1 MQRTYAHVYIL
12 DAAYRIDK
20 RYVYFVLPEQRET
33 IEVGSLCVVPFGN
46 SNRRQTA
53 VVVGFSETVDYPQVK
68 PVAEVLEYPVRLT
81 SELIELCTFMK
92 ERFFCTFGACVKTIL
107 PPGIGI
113 RSSTFWS
120 ALPFERDRLNDKA
133 SFIYDKLVCGG
144 RVSETEL
151 VCEFGD
157 EVVTLLRAMKEI
169 GATEKI
175 TEVKKTVN
183 EKTLTMFRL
192 KQSSD
197 GTYPDPASFRSEK
210 QKNIVDFLS
219 GGGSLSFADGEELYG
234 AGRSVFTTLEKNN
247 VIERYTVRID
257 RDPLTPLCDE
267 KYRNY
272 ELSDEQKNVFST
284 VSELMDSGEAK
295 ASLLFGVT

>member
-1 MQRTYAHVYIL
+1 
-12 DAAYRIDK
+12 
-20 RYVYFVLPEQRET
+20 
-33 IEVGSLCVVPFGN
+33 
-46 SNRRQTA
+46 
-53 VVVGFSETVDYPQVK
+53 
-68 PVAEVLEYPVRLT
+68 
-81 SELIELCTFMK
+81 
-92 ERFFCTFGACVKTIL
+92 
-107 PPGIGI
+107 
-113 RSSTFWS
+113 
-120 ALPFERDRLNDKA
+120 
-133 SFIYDKLVCGG
+133 
-144 RVSETEL
+144 
-151 VCEFGD
+151 
-157 EVVTLLRAMKEI
+157 MKEI

-272 ELSDEQKNVFST
+272 ELSDEQKNVFSA

-295 ASLLFGVT
+295 AALLFGVTGRSLLKPAKNVFPKTGAQSFCCPKSDLLRRHWVYIKPFSATDWQSCIPCFQTVNV